1 MAAIDFRDR
10 RKKIVTPGRRTAILV
25 GKIARYAILTV
36 FLLYFIMPVVL
47 VWTSSLRDSTEINVN
62 PLGLPASP
70 KWENL
75 AEAWTRGQFSRYVLN
90 SVLYCVSI
98 VSGVVLISSL
108 AGYALAH
115 INIPGRQY
123 ILTVFLLGVM
133 VPFQSIMIPLYYLLR
148 DLGMLQTHLAFI
160 VPAIAL
166 GLPFGIFLMR
176 GFFLGLPAEIAHAAR
191 IDGANEWT
199 VFWRIMLPLVRGGMF
214 TLVIFQFLHTWN
226 AFLMPL
232 VFVQQDEL
240 RPVMLGMMFF
250 FGRFSSDQGMIAAAV
265 TITMMPVVILYL
277 ALQRQFIQGITA
289 GAIKS

>member
-1 MAAIDFRDR
+1 MVATRPRQMAPSRARM
-10 RKKIVTPGRRTAILV
+10 ILL
-25 GKIARYAILTV
+25 GKIARYTVLTV
-36 FLLYFIMPVVL
+36 FLLYFLLPVVL
-47 VWTSSLRDSTEINVN
+47 VWSSALRDSTEINVN
-62 PLGLPASP
+62 PLGLPLAP
-70 KWENL
+70 KWQNL
-75 AEAWTRGQFSRYVLN
+75 AQAWTTGHFGRYVFN
-90 SVLYCVSI
+90 SVLYSLSI
-98 VSGVVLISSL
+98 VGGVVLVSSL

-115 INIPGRQY
+115 MNIPYRQY

-148 DLGMLQTHLAFI
+148 DLHMLQTYFAFI

-176 GFFLGLPAEIAHAAR
+176 GFFLGLPAELANAAR
-191 IDGANEWT
+191 IDGANEWQ
-199 VFWRIMLPLVRGGMF
+199 VFWKIMLPLVKGGIL
-214 TLVIFQFLHTWN
+214 TLVIFQFLNTWN

-265 TITMMPVVILYL
+265 TITMLPVVVLYL
-277 ALQRQFIQGITA
+277 LLQRQFIQGITA